1 MATHKF
7 KINQTLTFSQRRIGN
22 PTGNQSCKVVRLLP
36 LEGGELQY
44 RIKCTYD
51 NVERIVKESQLSPRS

>member
-1 MATHKF
+1 
-7 KINQTLTFSQRRIGN
+7 
-22 PTGNQSCKVVRLLP
+22 VRLLP